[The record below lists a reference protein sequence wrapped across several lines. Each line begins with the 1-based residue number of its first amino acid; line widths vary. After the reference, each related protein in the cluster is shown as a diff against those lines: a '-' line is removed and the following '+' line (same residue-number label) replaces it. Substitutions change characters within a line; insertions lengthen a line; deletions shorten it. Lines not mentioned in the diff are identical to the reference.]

1 MKTDFDYTNDL
12 RWLPCSEIHKKFGVS
27 PNWFVNVLL
36 TFVDKTRLERYKIA
50 IETGT
55 FEAYTT
61 ECFAELFDEVHTS
74 EKYVTGNSY
83 TSINLLEKYKLLKNK
98 HNHVNFYT
106 GDSTDFLKYIL
117 PIISQPYVI
126 LLDAHNANS
135 SPIKEELIIIKENTK
150 VKDIILI
157 IDDCADVGTGTWP
170 NQQELEKLILDI
182 NPNFKIKYTQLGR
195 NILIAY
201 E

>member
-1 MKTDFDYTNDL
+1 MKTDFDYTNDP
-12 RWLPCSEIHKKFGVS
+12 RWVPCSEVHKKFGVS

-36 TFVDKTRLERYKIA
+36 TFVDKARLQRYNIA

-74 EKYVTGNSY
+74 EKYISGNSY
-83 TSINLLEKYKLLKNK
+83 TSINLLEKYKHLKDK
-98 HNHVNFYT
+98 HEHINFYV
-106 GDSTDFLKYIL
+106 GDSTDFLRSLL
-117 PIISQPYVI
+117 PKIEQPYVI
-126 LLDAHNANS
+126 LLDAHTFNS
-135 SPIKEELIIIKENTK
+135 SPVKEELTIIKQYTK
-150 VKDIILI
+150 VKDIILM
-157 IDDCADVGTGTWP
+157 IDDCADIGTGTWP
-170 NQQELEKLILDI
+170 NQQDLEKLILDI